1 MRSFARLI
9 GFELRL
15 QFAGPMAWMGLVSF
29 AGIGA
34 YLGIADPTPV
44 NSVTKGLLHDG
55 AANFLVG
62 LSGLSILG
70 TVVAALFVGTSIL
83 RHVEHRTSDMVSTG
97 TVTYATYLAAQ
108 FVAGFA
114 LLAAM
119 FAAVVLG
126 MWTSFLTPAVPAAAL
141 GPMPWRALAVIAFVH
156 LMPNLLVSAAA
167 ALVLTTL
174 TRSLKYAVVGALC
187 IVVLHSVANAL
198 TIDHPWLSAII
209 DPYAGQAAVRAMAD
223 WDASRLHAEAPW
235 GGEIMLNRCIWLAA
249 SIVMVTFA
257 LRAKVHQ
264 LGAGRRTNRS
274 TTPEAEPSYVRRSE
288 VTFKAVAR
296 RPSTVRALL
305 ALLGRSL
312 AGTLS
317 ALPFWLCTAAMAVI
331 VGVYL
336 AYSRSVDGTPV
347 YPLTHYVL
355 RAVLYGSSPAYMIIL
370 GFMAGELVN
379 NDREHRV
386 TRITD
391 TLPIPDT
398 AAIASPLVAMGCL
411 VGALNLASLLVGIAF
426 QLASGFT
433 DIEPMLYA
441 QGFVLLSLPMLT
453 FGAAA
458 VGVQWLAA
466 NKYIGYLFTAL
477 LALAPT
483 ALSLAGVSDHLI
495 IFSTTPPIRYS
506 GIGGFGPFGAAALWF
521 DLYWICGALAFAWI
535 ASGFRQRSDVDVAS
549 RWRSNGSRASWS
561 YRAPVIALVA
571 LFVATGTWIAW
582 NTHVRND
589 FGAGPAT
596 ATASSHAPSD
606 PQPTVTSVDLKVD
619 IYPKDLALHVAGR
632 YVLTNLSQVALPTLV
647 ISWDPRTRV
656 TWGNDLGKITAN
668 DPVAGLTIIQL
679 HEPLARGASL
689 RLGFNLD
696 YAHAGFTNNGGAT
709 DVLSDGT
716 FVTSDL
722 MPSIGYG
729 HGKAHASLIDF
740 HAVVSTDADQV
751 ALAPGKHLRSWNDHG
766 RRVDEFASE
775 RRMVNSYGVLSG
787 RWAVT
792 HARIGDVAVEI
803 YASPKHPWNVG
814 TIIEAVK
821 DGLADFGGA
830 YGRYPLTEL
839 RIVEFPEYRVFAQS
853 FPGLI
858 AYSGA
863 LGFSSRYGA
872 EGTIDFPYFITAHE
886 LAHQW
891 WGQMLRPADG
901 PGSLL
906 LTEGMAQYSAI
917 ELLRKHRPASVT
929 AALSYLRQRYVEGA
943 AGEADVPALAAMT
956 DQAYVA
962 YNKGPLAIEAYRGL
976 AGPDTANSTLST
988 FFARRSQVDAPV
1000 VSGDEFIQA
1009 LRESVAPGDRAG
1021 FDRWFLGTD
1030 LPR

>member
-15 QFAGPMAWMGLVSF
+15 QFAGPMAWMGLVAF
-29 AGIGA
+29 AGIGV
-34 YLGIADPTPV
+34 YLGLADPTPV
-44 NSVTKGLLHDG
+44 NNVTKGLFHDG

-70 TVVAALFVGTSIL
+70 TVVAALFVGTAIL
-83 RHVEHRTSDMVSTG
+83 RHVEHRTSDLVSTG
-97 TVTYATYLAAQ
+97 AVTYATYLAAQ
-108 FVAGFA
+108 FVGGFV

-119 FAAVVLG
+119 FAAVVAG
-126 MWTSFLTPAVPAAAL
+126 MWISFLTPAVPAAAL
-141 GPMPWRALAVIAFVH
+141 GPMPWRALAVIVFVH
-156 LMPNLLVSAAA
+156 LLPNLLFSAAA

-187 IVVLHSVANAL
+187 IVVVHSVANAL
-198 TIDHPWLSAII
+198 TIDHPWLGAII
-209 DPYAGQAAVRAMAD
+209 DPYAGQAAVRAMTD
-223 WDASRLHAEAPW
+223 WDASKLHAEAPW
-235 GGEIMLNRCIWLAA
+235 GGEILLNRCIWLAA
-249 SIVMVTFA
+249 SIVMVMFA

-264 LGAGRRTNRS
+264 VDRVPRTNRS
-274 TTPEAEPSYVRRSE
+274 TPPEAAPSYARRSE
-288 VTFKAVAR
+288 ATFKTVAR
-296 RPSTVRALL
+296 PPSTVRAFL

-317 ALPFWLCTAAMAVI
+317 ALPFWLCTVAMAVI

-336 AYSRSVDGTPV
+336 VFSRSVDGTPV
-347 YPLTHYVL
+347 YPLTHYIL
-355 RAVLYGSSPAYMIIL
+355 RAVFYGSSPAYMIIL

-398 AAIASPLVAMGCL
+398 AAVASPLVAMGCL
-411 VGALNLASLLVGIAF
+411 VGALNLASLLAGIVF

-433 DIEPMLYA
+433 DLEPMLYT

-458 VGVQWLAA
+458 VGIQWLCA

-477 LALAPT
+477 LALVPAV
-483 ALSLAGVSDHLI
+483 LSQVGLSDHLF
-495 IFSTTPPIRYS
+495 IFNTTPPIKYS
-506 GIGGFGPFGAAALWF
+506 DIGGFGPFGVAVLWF
-521 DLYWICGALAFAWI
+521 DLYWICGAMAFAWI

-549 RWRSNGSRASWS
+549 RWRSTGPRASWG
-561 YRAPVIALVA
+561 YRAPVLALVA
-571 LFVATGTWIAW
+571 LCMATGTWIAW
-582 NTHVRND
+582 NTHVRNA
-589 FGAGPAT
+589 FGAGPAPG
-596 ATASSHAPSD
+596 SSHAASD

-619 IYPKDLALHVAGR
+619 IYPKDRALRVAGS

-647 ISWDPRTRV
+647 ISWDSRTHI
-656 TWGNDLGKITAN
+656 TWRSGLGRIIAN

-679 HEPLARGASL
+679 QEPLAKGASL
-689 RLGFNLD
+689 TLGFDLD
-696 YAHAGFTNNGGAT
+696 YAHEGFTNEGGAT
-709 DVLSDGT
+709 DVLADGT

-740 HAVVSTDADQV
+740 HAVVSTDRDQV

-775 RRMVNSYGVLSG
+775 RRMVNSYGILSG
-787 RWAVT
+787 CWVVT
-792 HARIGDVAVEI
+792 RASIGEVSVEI
-803 YASPKHPWNVG
+803 YASPKHPWNVP
-814 TIIEAVK
+814 TIMEAAK
-821 DGLADFGGA
+821 DGLADFGAA

-863 LGFSSRYGA
+863 LGFSSRRGA

-917 ELLRKHRPASVT
+917 ELLRKHRPASVA
-929 AALSYLRQRYVEGA
+929 AALSYLRHRYLEGA
-943 AGEADVPALAAMT
+943 AGEVAVPTLASMT
-956 DQAYVA
+956 DQVYVA

-976 AGPDTANSTLST
+976 AGPDTANSTLTT
-988 FFARRSQVDAPV
+988 FFAGRSQVDAPA
-1000 VSGDEFIQA
+1000 VSGAEFIQA